1 MQEMTG
7 HCVQCQRPFQL
18 TTNHQRTRLRA
29 GKPVY
34 CSDTCRRER
43 CARISSETMARTN
56 RIYASARMTINN
68 PMHREEARRKVQ
80 AALQAMAH
88 APTIRGGNGKG
99 PTLPQKLLAEALG
112 WPMEYVVKTHLPKS
126 NPMHV
131 PTSYKIDIANPTHLI
146 AIEVDGMSH
155 TARSRQA
162 QDRKKEQVLAG
173 LGWTVLRFANQE
185 VMEHLQECVQ
195 MVRSITS
202 R

>member
-7 HCVQCQRPFQL
+7 PCAQCQRSFQL
-18 TTNHQRTRLRA
+18 MTNHQRTRFRA

-43 CARISSETMARTN
+43 QAQISSATMTRTN
-56 RIYASARMTINN
+56 KKYASARMKANN

-80 AALQAMAH
+80 ATLRAMGS

-112 WPMEYVVKTHLPKS
+112 WPMEYVVKTHLPKT

-131 PTSYKIDIANPTHLI
+131 PTSYKIDLANPTHLI

-155 TARSRQA
+155 TARNRQA
-162 QDRKKEQVLAG
+162 QDQKKEQVLAG
-173 LGWTVLRFANQE
+173 
-185 VMEHLQECVQ
+185 
-195 MVRSITS
+195 
-202 R
+202 